1 MFKHSNTKQF
11 INDFLADRARARA
24 RARPRALVIDAESLM
39 TSRSLGD
46 GVDITVLNSDPTIC
60 DKARSLGLNTA
71 CGISTTALREVRGKF
86 DIIYLDYCG
95 FPTKQPNGFDPAF
108 DLLWAADHL
117 VDDGIVLV
125 TFSRRF
131 KHCVATAESMIP
143 NSLQLAKTHVYF
155 ETSAMMCMFLVKEN
169 ARALRDS
176 VNHALVSGSSASG
189 SSGSS
194 GSKALEALEALKV
207 MERKFTNGVSASVK
221 GRKRK
226 RREFLMDDQ
235 ASEWYKPKPKPKP
248 VPKPVSKPKKPKPVP
263 KYAINTTV
271 SVKWGNK
278 IIPGVVLK
286 KIYGGYDVYFPLTH
300 EKAIVRTNAVSA
312 PVSNC

>member
-1 MFKHSNTKQF
+1 MFKHSDTKQF
-11 INDFLADRARARA
+11 TNDFLADFARA

-46 GVDITVLNSDPTIC
+46 VDITVLNSDPTIC
-60 DKARSLGLNTA
+60 NKARALGLNTA
-71 CGISTTALREVRGKF
+71 CGISTTALRQVRGNF

-95 FPTKQPNGFDPAF
+95 VPAKQPNGFDPAF

-117 VDDGIVLV
+117 VNDGIVLA

-131 KHCVATAESMIP
+131 KHCIATAENLIP

-176 VNHALVSGSSASG
+176 VNRALV
-189 SSGSS
+189 S
-194 GSKALEALEALKV
+194 GSKALEALKALEAPVKCK
-207 MERKFTNGVSASVK
+207 RKFTNGVSESVK

-226 RREFLMDDQ
+226 KRDFLMNDQ
-235 ASEWYKPKPKPKP
+235 ASEWTKTKPKTNPKTKPKTKPKPKTKT
-248 VPKPVSKPKKPKPVP
+248 KPKTKKMNV
-263 KYAINTTV
+263 NDTV
-271 SVKWGNK
+271 SVKWGNE
-278 IIPGVVLK
+278 ILPGVVIK
-286 KIYGGYDVYFPLTH
+286 KIHGGYDIYFPLTC
-300 EKAIVRTNAVSA
+300 EKAVVRTNAVSA

>member
-1 MFKHSNTKQF
+1 MFKHSDTKQF
-11 INDFLADRARARA
+11 INDFLAGFARA

-46 GVDITVLNSDPTIC
+46 VDITVLNSDPTIC
-60 DKARSLGLNTA
+60 NKARALGLNTA
-71 CGISTTALREVRGKF
+71 CGISTTALRQVRGNF

-95 FPTKQPNGFDPAF
+95 VPAKQPNGFDPAF

-117 VDDGIVLV
+117 VNDGIVLA

-131 KHCVATAESMIP
+131 KHCIATAENLIP

-176 VNHALVSGSSASG
+176 VNRALV
-189 SSGSS
+189 S
-194 GSKALEALEALKV
+194 GSKALEALKALEVVTERKK
-207 MERKFTNGVSASVK
+207 RKFTNGVSESVK

-226 RREFLMDDQ
+226 KRDFLMNDQ
-235 ASEWYKPKPKPKP
+235 ASEWTKTKPKTNPKTKPNPKPKTKT
-248 VPKPVSKPKKPKPVP
+248 KPKTKKMNV
-263 KYAINTTV
+263 NDTV
-271 SVKWGNK
+271 SVKWGNETL
-278 IIPGVVLK
+278 PGVVIK
-286 KIYGGYDVYFPLTH
+286 KTHGGYDIYFPLTR
-300 EKAIVRTNAVSA
+300 EKAVVRTNAVSA

>member
-1 MFKHSNTKQF
+1 MTLLTLFQMFKHSDTKQF
-11 INDFLADRARARA
+11 INDFLAGFARA

-46 GVDITVLNSDPTIC
+46 VDITVLNSDPTIC
-60 DKARSLGLNTA
+60 NKARALGLNTA
-71 CGISTTALREVRGKF
+71 CGISTTALRQVRGNF

-95 FPTKQPNGFDPAF
+95 VPAKQPNGFDPAF

-117 VDDGIVLV
+117 VDDGIVLA

-131 KHCVATAESMIP
+131 KHCIATAENLIP

-176 VNHALVSGSSASG
+176 VNRALV
-189 SSGSS
+189 S
-194 GSKALEALEALKV
+194 GSKALEALKALEVVTERKK
-207 MERKFTNGVSASVK
+207 RKFTNGVSESVK

-226 RREFLMDDQ
+226 KRDFLMNDQ
-235 ASEWYKPKPKPKP
+235 ASEWTKTKPKTNPKTKPNPKPKTKT
-248 VPKPVSKPKKPKPVP
+248 KPKTKKMNV
-263 KYAINTTV
+263 NDTV
-271 SVKWGNK
+271 SVKWGNETL
-278 IIPGVVLK
+278 PGVVIK
-286 KIYGGYDVYFPLTH
+286 KTHGGYDIYFPLTR
-300 EKAIVRTNAVSA
+300 EKAVVRTNAVSA

>member
-1 MFKHSNTKQF
+1 MFKHSDTKQF
-11 INDFLADRARARA
+11 TNDFLADFARA

-46 GVDITVLNSDPTIC
+46 VDITVLNSDPTIC
-60 DKARSLGLNTA
+60 NKARALGLNTA
-71 CGISTTALREVRGKF
+71 CGISTTALRQVRGNF

-95 FPTKQPNGFDPAF
+95 VPAKQPNGFDPAF

-117 VDDGIVLV
+117 VNDGIVLA

-131 KHCVATAESMIP
+131 KHCIATAENLIP

-176 VNHALVSGSSASG
+176 VNHALVSGS
-189 SSGSS
+189 
-194 GSKALEALEALKV
+194 KALEALKALEAPVKCK
-207 MERKFTNGVSASVK
+207 RKFTNGVSESVK

-226 RREFLMDDQ
+226 KRDFLMNDQ
-235 ASEWYKPKPKPKP
+235 ASEWTKTKPKTNPKPKTKT
-248 VPKPVSKPKKPKPVP
+248 KPKTKKMNV
-263 KYAINTTV
+263 NDTV
-271 SVKWGNK
+271 SVKWGNE
-278 IIPGVVLK
+278 ILPGVVIK
-286 KIYGGYDVYFPLTH
+286 KIHGGYDIYFPLTC
-300 EKAIVRTNAVSA
+300 EKAVVRTNAVSA

>member
-11 INDFLADRARARA
+11 INDFLADRARAC
-24 RARPRALVIDAESLM
+24 ARPRALVIDAESLM

-60 DKARSLGLNTA
+60 DEARSLGLNTA

-108 DLLWAADHL
+108 DLLWAADHI
-117 VDDGIVLV
+117 VDDGIVLA

-176 VNHALVSGSSASG
+176 VNHALVSA
-189 SSGSS
+189 SGSS

-207 MERKFTNGVSASVK
+207 MERKGRKRK

-226 RREFLMDDQ
+226 RRAFLMDVQ
-235 ASEWYKPKPKPKP
+235 ASEWSKPKPKPKP
-248 VPKPVSKPKKPKPVP
+248 VPVP
-263 KYAINTTV
+263 KHAINTTV
-271 SVKWGNK
+271 SVKWGNE

-300 EKAIVRTNAVSA
+300 EKAFVRTNAVS
-312 PVSNC
+312 VSNC

>member
-1 MFKHSNTKQF
+1 MFKHSDTKQF
-11 INDFLADRARARA
+11 TNDFLADFARA

-46 GVDITVLNSDPTIC
+46 VDITVLNSDPTIC
-60 DKARSLGLNTA
+60 NKARALGLNTA
-71 CGISTTALREVRGKF
+71 CGISTTALRQVRGNF

-95 FPTKQPNGFDPAF
+95 VPAKQPNGFDPAF

-117 VDDGIVLV
+117 VNDGIVLA

-131 KHCVATAESMIP
+131 KHCIATAENLIP

-176 VNHALVSGSSASG
+176 VNHALVSGS
-189 SSGSS
+189 
-194 GSKALEALEALKV
+194 KALEALKALEAPVKCK
-207 MERKFTNGVSASVK
+207 RKFTNGVSESVK

-226 RREFLMDDQ
+226 KREFLMNDQ
-235 ASEWYKPKPKPKP
+235 ASEWTKTKPKTNPKTKPKTKPKPKTKT
-248 VPKPVSKPKKPKPVP
+248 KPKMNV
-263 KYAINTTV
+263 NDTV
-271 SVKWGNK
+271 SVKWGNE
-278 IIPGVVLK
+278 ILPGVVIK
-286 KIYGGYDVYFPLTH
+286 KIHGGYDIYFPLTH
-300 EKAIVRTNAVSA
+300 EKAVVRTNAVSA

>member
-1 MFKHSNTKQF
+1 MFKHSDTKQF
-11 INDFLADRARARA
+11 TNDFLADFARA

-46 GVDITVLNSDPTIC
+46 VDITVLNSDPTIC
-60 DKARSLGLNTA
+60 NKARALGLNTA
-71 CGISTTALREVRGKF
+71 CGISTTALRQVRGNF

-95 FPTKQPNGFDPAF
+95 VPAKQPNGFDPAF

-117 VDDGIVLV
+117 VNDGIVLA

-131 KHCVATAESMIP
+131 KHCIATAENLIP

-176 VNHALVSGSSASG
+176 VNHALVSGS
-189 SSGSS
+189 
-194 GSKALEALEALKV
+194 KALEALKALEAPVKCK
-207 MERKFTNGVSASVK
+207 RKFTNGVSESVK

-226 RREFLMDDQ
+226 KRDFLMNDQ
-235 ASEWYKPKPKPKP
+235 ASEWTKTKPKTNPKTKPKTKPKPKTKT
-248 VPKPVSKPKKPKPVP
+248 KPKTKKMNV
-263 KYAINTTV
+263 NDTV
-271 SVKWGNK
+271 SVKWGNE
-278 IIPGVVLK
+278 ILPGVVIK
-286 KIYGGYDVYFPLTH
+286 KIHGGYDIYFPLTC
-300 EKAIVRTNAVSA
+300 EKAVVRTNAVSA

>member
-1 MFKHSNTKQF
+1 MFKHSDTKQF
-11 INDFLADRARARA
+11 INDFLAGFARARA

-46 GVDITVLNSDPTIC
+46 VDITVLNSDPTIC
-60 DKARSLGLNTA
+60 NKARALGLNTA
-71 CGISTTALREVRGKF
+71 CGISTTALRQVRGNF

-95 FPTKQPNGFDPAF
+95 VPAKQPNGFDPAF

-117 VDDGIVLV
+117 VNDGIVLA

-131 KHCVATAESMIP
+131 KHCIATAENLIP

-176 VNHALVSGSSASG
+176 VNRALV
-189 SSGSS
+189 S
-194 GSKALEALEALKV
+194 GSKALEALKALEVVTERKK
-207 MERKFTNGVSASVK
+207 RKFTNGVSESVK

-226 RREFLMDDQ
+226 KRDFLMNDQ
-235 ASEWYKPKPKPKP
+235 ASEWTKTKPKTNPKTKPNPKPKTKT
-248 VPKPVSKPKKPKPVP
+248 KPKTKKMNV
-263 KYAINTTV
+263 NDTV
-271 SVKWGNK
+271 SVKWGNETL
-278 IIPGVVLK
+278 PGVVIK
-286 KIYGGYDVYFPLTH
+286 KTHGGYDIYFPLTR
-300 EKAIVRTNAVSA
+300 EKAVVRTNAVSA

>member
-1 MFKHSNTKQF
+1 MFKHSDTKQF
-11 INDFLADRARARA
+11 TNDFLADFARA

-46 GVDITVLNSDPTIC
+46 VDITVLNSDPTIC
-60 DKARSLGLNTA
+60 NKARALGLNTA
-71 CGISTTALREVRGKF
+71 CGISTTALRQVRGNF

-95 FPTKQPNGFDPAF
+95 VPAKQPNGFDPAF

-117 VDDGIVLV
+117 VNDGIVLA

-131 KHCVATAESMIP
+131 KHCIATAENLIP

-176 VNHALVSGSSASG
+176 VNHALVSGS
-189 SSGSS
+189 
-194 GSKALEALEALKV
+194 KALEALKALEAPVKCK
-207 MERKFTNGVSASVK
+207 RKFTNGVSESVK

-226 RREFLMDDQ
+226 KRDFLMNDQ
-235 ASEWYKPKPKPKP
+235 ASEWTKTKPKTNPKTKPKTKPKPKTKT
-248 VPKPVSKPKKPKPVP
+248 KPKTKKMNV
-263 KYAINTTV
+263 NDTV
-271 SVKWGNK
+271 SVKWGNE
-278 IIPGVVLK
+278 ILPGVVIK
-286 KIYGGYDVYFPLTH
+286 KIHGGYDIYFPLTH
-300 EKAIVRTNAVSA
+300 EKAVVRTNAVSA

>member
-1 MFKHSNTKQF
+1 MFDLWRVCKLTKILTKIVTLFQMFQHSTKQV
-11 INDFLADRARARA
+11 INDFLAKWLADFA

-46 GVDITVLNSDPTIC
+46 VDITVLNSDPTIC
-60 DKARSLGLNTA
+60 NKARALGLNTA
-71 CGISTTALREVRGKF
+71 CGISTTALRQVRGNF
-86 DIIYLDYCG
+86 DMIYLDYCG
-95 FPTKQPNGFDPAF
+95 VPAKQPNGFDPAF

-117 VDDGIVLV
+117 VDDGIVLA

-131 KHCVATAESMIP
+131 KHCIATAENLIP

-176 VNHALVSGSSASG
+176 VNRALV
-189 SSGSS
+189 S
-194 GSKALEALEALKV
+194 GSKALEALKALEVVTERKK
-207 MERKFTNGVSASVK
+207 RKFTSGVSESVK

-226 RREFLMDDQ
+226 KREFLMNDQ
-235 ASEWYKPKPKPKP
+235 ASEWAKPKTKPKPKPKMN
-248 VPKPVSKPKKPKPVP
+248 V
-263 KYAINTTV
+263 NDTV
-271 SVKWGNK
+271 SVKWGNETL
-278 IIPGVVLK
+278 PGVVIK
-286 KIYGGYDVYFPLTH
+286 KTHGGYDIYFPLTH
-300 EKAIVRTNAVSA
+300 EKAVVRTNAVSA

>member
-1 MFKHSNTKQF
+1 MFKHSDTKQF
-11 INDFLADRARARA
+11 TNDFLADFARA

-46 GVDITVLNSDPTIC
+46 VDITVLNSDPTIC
-60 DKARSLGLNTA
+60 NKARALGLNTA
-71 CGISTTALREVRGKF
+71 CGISTTALRQVRGNF

-95 FPTKQPNGFDPAF
+95 VPAKQPNGFDPAF

-117 VDDGIVLV
+117 VNDGIVLA

-131 KHCVATAESMIP
+131 KHCIATAENLIP

-176 VNHALVSGSSASG
+176 VNHALVSGS
-189 SSGSS
+189 
-194 GSKALEALEALKV
+194 KALEALKALEAPVKCK
-207 MERKFTNGVSASVK
+207 RKFTNGVSESVK

-226 RREFLMDDQ
+226 KRDFLMNDQ
-235 ASEWYKPKPKPKP
+235 ASEWTKTKPKTNPKTNPKTKPKTNPKPKTKT
-248 VPKPVSKPKKPKPVP
+248 KPKTKKMNV
-263 KYAINTTV
+263 NDTV
-271 SVKWGNK
+271 SVKWGNE
-278 IIPGVVLK
+278 ILPGVVIK
-286 KIYGGYDVYFPLTH
+286 KIHGGYDIYFPLTC
-300 EKAIVRTNAVSA
+300 EKAVVRTNAVSA